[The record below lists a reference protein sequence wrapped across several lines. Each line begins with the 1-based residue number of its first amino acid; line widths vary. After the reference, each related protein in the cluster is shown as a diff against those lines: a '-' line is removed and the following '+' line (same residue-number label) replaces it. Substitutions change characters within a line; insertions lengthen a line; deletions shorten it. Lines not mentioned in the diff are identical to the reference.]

1 MSTTILADRVGFE
14 PTVELTSY
22 DGLANRWFKPLTQR
36 SVCYWCG
43 WRDSN
48 SHPEGLVSKTSV
60 ATITPHPHFNFGWGS
75 RVRTR
80 HLLIQSQTFYQLN
93 YPPKKTEVYQGDETR
108 TGTLGHKLLVRN
120 ERLELPTVCV

>member
-1 MSTTILADRVGFE
+1 MAGGAA
-14 PTVELTSY
+14 
-22 DGLANRWFKPLTQR
+22 GLNHSPNNPCVIGAHGGTRTPNICVLSAATLPI
-36 SVCYWCG
+36 
-43 WRDSN
+43 
-48 SHPEGLVSKTSV
+48 GL
-60 ATITPHPHFNFGWGS
+60 HGHFNFGWGS